1 MYHKEIMKMG
11 CDFYQD
17 DNGKVWFFYAK
28 NILTRR
34 LPSAPEVSWVSR
46 QADTAR
52 MSVKQFKEDDVSEI
66 VNPLHNREHTTK
78 LQSMMSSFY

>member
-1 MYHKEIMKMG
+1 MKYMSYLEIQKETEDRLRNTDLQAYCYRVCTKIGYYVQQMYHKEIMKMG

-34 LPSAPEVSWVSR
+34 LPSAPEVS
-46 QADTAR
+46 
-52 MSVKQFKEDDVSEI
+52 
-66 VNPLHNREHTTK
+66 
-78 LQSMMSSFY
+78 